1 MDVNIEGLSFRYHQ
15 NQPLIEDFSLAIKQG
30 EIVAI
35 QGLSGSGKTTLL
47 RLITGLEK
55 PTSGQI
61 VIDDHVVFNES
72 VNIDPEDRAI
82 GMVFQDYALFPHM
95 TVYQNIAFGLKGK
108 TNDARG
114 IVTQMLKLI
123 GLTGYEDRYPYELSG
138 GQQQR
143 VALARAIA
151 PNPKLLLLDE
161 PFSNLDTDLKQQIRK
176 ELRWIIKLYGVT
188 TIMVTHDA
196 EDAKVLADRLIGF
209 TSEAQVKRW
218 LDVYISIT

>member
-1 MDVNIEGLSFRYHQ
+1 MDVEIKQLQFRYHPKE
-15 NQPLIEDFSLAIKQG
+15 PLIEAFSLHVKEG
-30 EIVAI
+30 EICAI

-47 RLITGLEK
+47 RLITGLET
-55 PTSGQI
+55 PAGGEIS
-61 VIDDHVVFNES
+61 IDGAAVFNQQ
-72 VNIDPEDRAI
+72 VNIAPELRAI

-95 TVYQNIAFGLKGK
+95 SVGQNIAFGLQRSKED
-108 TNDARG
+108 TQTIIA
-114 IVTQMLKLI
+114 QMLQLI
-123 GLTGYEDRYPYELSG
+123 GLQAHEHRFPYELSG

-161 PFSNLDTDLKQQIRK
+161 PFSNLDSDLKHQIRK

-196 EDAKVLADRLIGF
+196 EDASVLADRIIEFSG
-209 TSEAQVKRW
+209 V
-218 LDVYISIT
+218 

>member
-15 NQPLIEDFSLAIKQG
+15 DQPLIEDFSLEIKQG

-47 RLITGLEK
+47 RLITGLET
-55 PTSGQI
+55 PSNGSII
-61 VIDDHVVFNES
+61 VGDTCVFGPKINVS
-72 VNIDPEDRAI
+72 PEDRAI

-209 TSEAQVKRW
+209 TSEAQVQR
-218 LDVYISIT
+218 

>member
-1 MDVNIEGLSFRYHQ
+1 MDVEIKHLQFRYHAKE
-15 NQPLIEDFSLAIKQG
+15 PLIEDFSLKVKEG
-30 EIVAI
+30 EILAI

-47 RLITGLEK
+47 RLITGLET
-55 PTSGQI
+55 PTDGEITIAGKQ
-61 VIDDHVVFNES
+61 VFGPLVNVV
-72 VNIDPEDRAI
+72 PEQRAI

-95 TVYQNIAFGLKGK
+95 TVGQNIAFGLKRSK
-108 TNDARG
+108 EDTQTIIA
-114 IVTQMLKLI
+114 QMLQLI
-123 GLTGYEDRYPYELSG
+123 GLQAFEQRFPYELSG

-151 PNPKLLLLDE
+151 PSPKLLLLDE

-196 EDAKVLADRLIGF
+196 EDAKVLADRIIEFNG
-209 TSEAQVKRW
+209 A
-218 LDVYISIT
+218 

>member
-1 MDVNIEGLSFRYHQ
+1 MDVEIKQLQFRYHPKE
-15 NQPLIEDFSLAIKQG
+15 PLIESFSLHVKEG
-30 EIVAI
+30 EICAI

-47 RLITGLEK
+47 RLITGLET
-55 PTSGQI
+55 PLAGEISIAGN
-61 VIDDHVVFNES
+61 VVFNPQTN
-72 VNIDPEDRAI
+72 VAPEQRAI

-95 TVYQNIAFGLKGK
+95 TVGQNIAFGLQRSKEDTK
-108 TNDARG
+108 IIID
-114 IVTQMLKLI
+114 QMLQLI
-123 GLTGYEDRYPYELSG
+123 GLQAHEHRFPYELSG

-196 EDAKVLADRLIGF
+196 EDARVLADRIIEFQG
-209 TSEAQVKRW
+209 A
-218 LDVYISIT
+218 

>member
-1 MDVNIEGLSFRYHQ
+1 MDVEIKDLQFRYHPKE
-15 NQPLIEDFSLAIKQG
+15 PLIEDFSLHVKEGQIL
-30 EIVAI
+30 AI

-47 RLITGLEK
+47 RLITGLET
-55 PTSGQI
+55 PTAGSISIAGKQ
-61 VIDDHVVFNES
+61 VFGPGIN
-72 VNIDPEDRAI
+72 VLPEQRAI

-95 TVYQNIAFGLKGK
+95 TVGENIAFGLKRSKEDTQTIIG
-108 TNDARG
+108 
-114 IVTQMLKLI
+114 QMLQLI
-123 GLTGYEDRYPYELSG
+123 GLQAFEHRYPYELSG

-151 PNPKLLLLDE
+151 PNPALLLLDE

-196 EDAKVLADRLIGF
+196 EDAKVLADRIIEFNG
-209 TSEAQVKRW
+209 A
-218 LDVYISIT
+218 

>member
-1 MDVNIEGLSFRYHQ
+1 MDVEIKHLQFRY
-15 NQPLIEDFSLAIKQG
+15 NAKEPLIEDFSLKVKEG
-30 EIVAI
+30 EILAI

-47 RLITGLEK
+47 RLITGLETPMEGEITIAGK
-55 PTSGQI
+55 QVFGPL
-61 VIDDHVVFNES
+61 VNVV
-72 VNIDPEDRAI
+72 PEQRAI

-95 TVYQNIAFGLKGK
+95 TVGQNIAFGLKRSK
-108 TNDARG
+108 EDTQTIIA
-114 IVTQMLKLI
+114 QMLQLI
-123 GLTGYEDRYPYELSG
+123 GLQAFEQRFPYELSG

-151 PNPKLLLLDE
+151 PSPKLLLLDE

-196 EDAKVLADRLIGF
+196 EDAKVLADRIIEFNG
-209 TSEAQVKRW
+209 A
-218 LDVYISIT
+218 

>member
-1 MDVNIEGLSFRYHQ
+1 MDVEIKDLQFRYHPKE
-15 NQPLIEDFSLAIKQG
+15 PLIETFSLHVKEGQIL
-30 EIVAI
+30 AI

-47 RLITGLEK
+47 RLITGLET
-55 PTSGQI
+55 PTAGSISIAGKQ
-61 VIDDHVVFNES
+61 VFGPG
-72 VNIDPEDRAI
+72 VNVLPEQRAI

-108 TNDARG
+108 TNDAKG

-209 TSEAQVKRW
+209 TSEAQVKR
-218 LDVYISIT
+218 

>member
-1 MDVNIEGLSFRYHQ
+1 MDVEIKQLQFRYHPKE
-15 NQPLIEDFSLAIKQG
+15 PLIESFSLHVKEG
-30 EIVAI
+30 EICAI

-47 RLITGLEK
+47 RLITGLET
-55 PTSGQI
+55 PSGGEI
-61 VIDDHVVFNES
+61 SIAGSVVFNQQ
-72 VNIDPEDRAI
+72 VNLAPELRAI

-95 TVYQNIAFGLKGK
+95 TVGQNIAFGLQRSKEDTK
-108 TNDARG
+108 T
-114 IVTQMLKLI
+114 IIEQMLQLI
-123 GLTGYEDRYPYELSG
+123 GLQAHEHRFPYELSG

-196 EDAKVLADRLIGF
+196 EDASVLADRIIEFRG
-209 TSEAQVKRW
+209 A
-218 LDVYISIT
+218 